1 MKKLLLIIA
10 ILGTMLAACVGN
22 DTTTWEEYKDWREL
36 NQSWLE
42 EMQAK
47 TDDNGDP
54 YYKVVVPSWNPAA
67 YVLIHYFND
76 RSETE
81 GNLSPLYTSTVD
93 VRYNLYDCEGD
104 TIDSSDSN
112 TTYGAGISR
121 LKLSSTI
128 EGWAIAMEDMRCGD
142 TVEVVV
148 PYASA
153 YGSTATSSIYPYSNL
168 RFNIRLVDIPFYETT
183 Y

>member
-1 MKKLLLIIA
+1 
-10 ILGTMLAACVGN
+10 
-22 DTTTWEEYKDWREL
+22 
-36 NQSWLE
+36 
-42 EMQAK
+42 
-47 TDDNGDP
+47 
-54 YYKVVVPSWNPAA
+54 
-67 YVLIHYFND
+67 
-76 RSETE
+76 
-81 GNLSPLYTSTVD
+81 

-128 EGWAIAMEDMRCGD
+128 EGWAIAREDMRCGD